1 MFCCELKNVI
11 LEKMAEE
18 SENENC
24 SKEVRIQQLLLGVPW
39 ELFGRLGAL
48 PKSLKNHS
56 FLQYFRAWGESGE
69 LLGSSWQPWRA
80 PWTVRRGSR

>member
-24 SKEVRIQQLLLGVPW
+24 SKEVRIQQLLGENFKMQVGHLV
-39 ELFGRLGAL
+39 LFLASSGSIIRPLL
-48 PKSLKNHS
+48 SMLKC
-56 FLQYFRAWGESGE
+56 
-69 LLGSSWQPWRA
+69 
-80 PWTVRRGSR
+80 